1 MSTKAPKAHLPVMP
15 RNDHET
21 GAAMDLAINFAYE
34 GISVTRGADRELRIR
49 RRPGLLPG
57 EGKPVRGQ
65 HAQLIVDDEA
75 DTVQETEQVS
85 QPLPE
90 GMSMKR
96 AKRLA
101 RAERKARRG

>member
-21 GAAMDLAINFAYE
+21 GATVDLAIDFPYE

-49 RRPGLLPG
+49 RRPGLLP
-57 EGKPVRGQ
+57 EGRPVRGQ